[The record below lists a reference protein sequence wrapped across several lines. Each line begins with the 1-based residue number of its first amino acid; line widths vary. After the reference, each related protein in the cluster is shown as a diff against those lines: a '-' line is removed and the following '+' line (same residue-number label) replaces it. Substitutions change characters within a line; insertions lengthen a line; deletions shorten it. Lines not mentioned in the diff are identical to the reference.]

1 MHVSGAPVAAAPLL
15 LPLDEPLLP
24 LDERPP
30 LEFEPNVG
38 PSSANAAS
46 LPPPSAAS
54 RPPPGADE
62 FDPPWDPQAP
72 ALAMAT
78 STVVISKAGETL
90 PAAFMVKDLPVFNAG
105 LRNHGASMRANR
117 T

>member
-15 LPLDEPLLP
+15 LPLDEPLLPPLPP

-54 RPPPGADE
+54 TPPCGADE

-72 ALAMAT
+72 ALAMAR
-78 STVVISKAGETL
+78 STVGISRAGETF
-90 PAAFMVKDLPVFNAG
+90 PAAFI
-105 LRNHGASMRANR
+105 RRR
-117 T
+117 TSSIQC

>member
-46 LPPPSAAS
+46 LPPLLPPSAAS
-54 RPPPGADE
+54 RPPPGPDE

-78 STVVISKAGETL
+78 STVGISRAGETL
-90 PAAFMVKDLPVFNAG
+90 PAAFMAKDLQY
-105 LRNHGASMRANR
+105 SMLDYVMAARQCE
-117 T
+117 